1 MDKSIKLLVVGLI
14 GLLAILGFFTIQINS
29 AKTLAERKVGDLQQ
43 ENGKLQMKVESSV
56 REIRKLEDKASS
68 LSMDLDRLSREKED
82 IQRRFDGLN
91 KEREELI
98 DKLKKEMGKQAASV
112 DESSR
117 RPVSATDDAYW
128 GGILKAKADLE
139 LQLGNLRNDLKSA
152 QINNEELQRTKASL
166 ELEITNL
173 NREKSELQRQAEYN
187 QKMIDSITADIAR
200 ERNDKFN
207 IAGDLK
213 AIKSENKIL
222 RRQLSSLN
230 NRKIELERKLQD
242 VVESK
247 VNLEKDYANME
258 SILKDK
264 VGEVCRLKDRISE
277 SVASAA
283 DDNTKPAMNKG
294 NSSINLPPIV
304 IRPPADNPVK
314 SSTSGLLGKVLTINK
329 DNNFVVIDLGE
340 DAGVKVGDTFKIY
353 RQDKLVGNVLVIQ
366 TRRDISACD
375 IKKEVGSIKIGDTV
389 R

>member
-1 MDKSIKLLVVGLI
+1 MQLGLSENALRVLERRYLKKDETGKVIETPEELFERVASAIASADKIYGK
-14 GLLAILGFFTIQINS
+14 TDKQIQ
-29 AKTLAERKVGDLQQ
+29 DL
-43 ENGKLQMKVESSV
+43 KDSFYRIMT
-56 REIRKLEDKASS
+56 KLEFIPNSPCLMNAGRELGQLSACFTLPIND
-68 LSMDLDRLSREKED
+68 SMDSIFET
-82 IQRRFDGLN
+82 
-91 KEREELI
+91 
-98 DKLKKEMGKQAASV
+98 LK
-112 DESSR
+112 
-117 RPVSATDDAYW
+117 ATAMIHKS